1 MKDGDRLVK
10 LWNQKRRI
18 AEYLNILLTSKKL
31 GVILT
36 VNSQN

>member
-10 LWNQKRRI
+10 LWNHKRRI
-18 AEYLNILLTSKKL
+18 AEHLNILLTSKKL

-36 VNSQN
+36 ANCQN